1 MWTPYIGL
9 FPKLELYTILYYII
23 QYAYYEFDLQCK
35 FELNSC
41 WNRTPVLMSEKRYQ
55 LHMSKRITSL
65 TSNIYY
71 VCVWI
76 FMALQS
82 RKSSRTVQFA
92 IYVDQ
97 DNKKPAYIF
106 FSFKYFLYIAF
117 LDCSFKKHE
126 RPFYAIS

>member
-1 MWTPYIGL
+1 MNSIYNVVR
-9 FPKLELYTILYYII
+9 
-23 QYAYYEFDLQCK
+23 
-35 FELNSC
+35 ELNSC

-55 LHMSKRITSL
+55 LHVSKRITSL

-76 FMALQS
+76 CMALQS
-82 RKSSRTVQFA
+82 RKSSRTVQCA

-106 FSFKYFLYIAF
+106 FYSSIFYI
-117 LDCSFKKHE
+117 SQKNEHG
-126 RPFYAIS
+126 PFTPSRKIDDGGDYVRKIFT